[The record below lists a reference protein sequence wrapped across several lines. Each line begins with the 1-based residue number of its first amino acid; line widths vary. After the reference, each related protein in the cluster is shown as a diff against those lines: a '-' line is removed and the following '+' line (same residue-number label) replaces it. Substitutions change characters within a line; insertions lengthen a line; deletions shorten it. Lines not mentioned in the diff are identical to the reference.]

1 MQRLKRIELR
11 GFKSIRTL
19 DLELRPLNV
28 MIGANGAGKSNLV
41 SFFKMIH
48 EMMAGRLQLHVAASG
63 RSSSILH
70 FGPKITPQMEARL
83 AFAMDDGE
91 AAYNVQLRFAPT
103 DTLVVADE
111 MLEFPSADG
120 SGEIRRLALRSAVSS
135 ETGPSET
142 YLTVLANVGKS
153 MKGPFPD
160 DPGQM
165 FLDLL
170 RGPRIYQFNDTS
182 PTAFIRQPCYADD
195 NRCLAPDGRNLAA
208 VLYRLKRVDDPKAY
222 RRIVGAI
229 RQIAPTFADFDLE
242 PTLPGGADVVLNWRE
257 RTSDQV
263 FGPHQLSDGT
273 LRAMAIITLL
283 LQPVADLPNVIVIDE
298 PELGL
303 HPYAKNILASLM
315 KKASCHCQIIVAT
328 QSAGL
333 IESFE
338 PEDIV
343 VVEQTDEGS
352 TFQRQDSEKLRE
364 WLTEYTMRE
373 LWEKNVLGGGPA

>member
-41 SFFKMIH
+41 SFFKMIND
-48 EMMAGRLQLHVAASG
+48 MMGGRLQTHIATSG

-70 FGPKITPQMEARL
+70 FGPKITPQVEAHLVFEVDRGKDTYVMRL
-83 AFAMDDGE
+83 FH
-91 AAYNVQLRFAPT
+91 AAG
-103 DTLVVADE
+103 DTLVFAE
-111 MLEFPSADG
+111 ERLEFLGAG
-120 SGEIRRLALRSAVSS
+120 WGGEPKRSDLGVGHT
-135 ETGPSET
+135 ETGITAAAE
-142 YLTVLANVGKS
+142 A
-153 MKGPFPD
+153 D
-160 DPGQM
+160 DPVART
-165 FLDLL
+165 LRHLL
-170 RGPRIYQFNDTS
+170 NSCRVYQFHDTS
-182 PTAFIRQPCYADD
+182 ASARVKQYCFVGDD
-195 NRCLAPDGRNLAA
+195 RWLMPDGGNLAA
-208 VLYRLKRVDDPKAY
+208 VLYKLKRSDDPRAY
-222 RRIVGAI
+222 HRIVGTL
-229 RQIAPTFADFDLE
+229 RQIAPFFADFDLE
-242 PTLPGGADVVLNWRE
+242 PSGPSGKDIILNWRE
-257 RTSDQV
+257 KSTGQL
-263 FGPHQLSDGT
+263 FGPHQTSDGT
-273 LRAMAIITLL
+273 LRAMALVTLL
-283 LQPVADLPNVIVIDE
+283 LQPVADLPSVIVIDE

-333 IESFE
+333 IDSFD

-364 WLTEYTMRE
+364 WLAEYTMRE

>member
-1 MQRLKRIELR
+1 
-11 GFKSIRTL
+11 
-19 DLELRPLNV
+19 LELRPLNV

-41 SFFKMIH
+41 SFFKMVH
-48 EMMAGRLQLHVAASG
+48 EMMAGRLQLHVATSG

-83 AFAMDDGE
+83 AFEMDNGE
-91 AAYNVQLRFAPT
+91 AAYNVKLRFAPT
-103 DTLVVADE
+103 DTLVVAHE
-111 MLEFPSADG
+111 RLEFPPSADG
-120 SGEIRRLALRSAVSS
+120 SGEMRGLEMRSGLSS
-135 ETGPSET
+135 EASPFET
-142 YLTVLANVGKS
+142 NLIAFANLGKHEE
-153 MKGPFPD
+153 GPFPD
-160 DPGQM
+160 NPGPM
-165 FLDLL
+165 FLNLL

-182 PTAFIRQPCYADD
+182 PAASIRQHCYPGDD
-195 NRCLAPDGRNLAA
+195 RCLAPDGRNLAA
-208 VLYRLKRVDDPKAY
+208 VLYRLKRSDDPKAY
-222 RRIVGAI
+222 RRIIRTI
-229 RQIAPTFADFDLE
+229 RQIAPFFDDFDLE
-242 PTLPGGADVVLNWRE
+242 PTGPNGTEIILNWRE

-263 FGPHQLSDGT
+263 FGPHQISDGT

-333 IESFE
+333 IDSFE

-352 TFQRQDSEKLRE
+352 TFQRQDSEKLKE
-364 WLTEYTMRE
+364 WLAEYTMRE
-373 LWEKNVLGGGPA
+373 LWEKNVLGGGPV